1 MVVRPARRDDVPMI
15 TEIDNDAGI
24 AFHERHG
31 FVAVAR
37 LREVGRKFDRWL
49 DVVFLQL
56 LLDED
61 QRGQDS
67 A

>member
-15 TEIDNDAGI
+15 TEI
-24 AFHERHG
+24 
-31 FVAVAR
+31 
-37 LREVGRKFDRWL
+37 WL
-49 DVVFLQL
+49 DLVFLQR

-61 QRGQDS
+61 HHGQDS